1 MIKIDM
7 VSQLKK
13 PALKLNTPEKSLTG
27 VGTGFSSLQLLNNYF
42 DTKKARLVRL

>member
-13 PALKLNTPEKSLTG
+13 PALKLNTPEKSLEHSGASAWRDPVDMET
-27 VGTGFSSLQLLNNYF
+27 NY
-42 DTKKARLVRL
+42 D